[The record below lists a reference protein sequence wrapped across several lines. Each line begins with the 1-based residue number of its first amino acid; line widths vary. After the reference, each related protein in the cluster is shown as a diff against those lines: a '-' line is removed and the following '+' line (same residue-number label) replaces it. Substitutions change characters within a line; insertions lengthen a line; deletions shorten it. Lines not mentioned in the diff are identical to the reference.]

1 MNDTYSINMQKKEV
15 NPGFTNVKH
24 PNLKIQNE
32 FLTKV
37 KKNKK
42 KKILKDKQRLSLE
55 HFLFL
60 FPFIQK
66 SRTLLALMQN
76 ENQQMQFR

>member
-37 KKNKK
+37 KKKK
-42 KKILKDKQRLSLE
+42 KKFERQAKALVGT
-55 HFLFL
+55 FLISFS
-60 FPFIQK
+60 IYSEK
-66 SRTLLALMQN
+66 
-76 ENQQMQFR
+76 